1 MELEFANMPSD
12 DPRYNALKN
21 KLEAARAFQSRVAA
35 AGPGVETKVESAE
48 QIDAAKRF
56 DAAKLMKTQEYKAA
70 KGDPAKIAELDRQIA
85 ARIGYKLPPTHPA
98 MQGANTPAPAPIQ
111 APANLNTFLD
121 AARKA
126 NPGVSDA
133 DLTAYYNSKYKK

>member
-1 MELEFANMPSD
+1 M
-12 DPRYNALKN
+12 YQKG
-21 KLEAARAFQSRVAA
+21 KG
-35 AGPGVETKVESAE
+35 AGYQGVTTKAESTE
-48 QIDAAKRF
+48 QIKAREDF
-56 DAAKLMKTQEYKAA
+56 NTQKIMRSKEYRAA
-70 KGDPAKIAELDRQIA
+70 KGDPAKIAELDRQVA
-85 ARIGYKLPPTHPA
+85 AAAGYKLPASHPA
-98 MQGANTPAPAPIQ
+98 MQGANTPAPAPVQ

>member
-1 MELEFANMPSD
+1 MYPKGRTPGYEG
-12 DPRYNALKN
+12 
-21 KLEAARAFQSRVAA
+21 VA
-35 AGPGVETKVESAE
+35 TKVESTE
-48 QIDAAKRF
+48 QIKAREDFNNAKIMDSKNYR
-56 DAAKLMKTQEYKAA
+56 AA
-70 KGDPAKIAELDRQIA
+70 KGDPAKLAELDRKNA
-85 ARIGYKLPPTHPA
+85 AAAGYKLPASHPA

-111 APANLNTFLD
+111 APPNLNVFLE